1 MAQPSPL
8 SSLCTA
14 NEVAVVMEACPGAES
29 FVNANGSDRSKSS
42 GAAKCLGSWRS
53 PGGFW
58 LGELWAQR
66 HRTRDAVRTGE
77 NALPKDDPA
86 NVTRFKA
93 AAVKRVQAHRWR
105 RRMGLRC
112 LTVRVSDREL
122 RHLISTGCLSLE
134 RSEDAPAVA
143 LAALELTLPATLLS
157 RDMLIP
163 IMCPTC
169 RHIGATSAARLPRK
183 LVCFVCKA
191 GHAFDLPP
199 PELPASCDL
208 TAADAAAQRSQGSV
222 IKPGYF
228 RLPRNA

>member
-1 MAQPSPL
+1 
-8 SSLCTA
+8 
-14 NEVAVVMEACPGAES
+14 MEACPGAES

-53 PGGFW
+53 TGGFW

-86 NVTRFKA
+86 NVMRFKA

-157 RDMLIP
+157 RDMHSNHVSYLP
-163 IMCPTC
+163 PHRRDFCCTAP
-169 RHIGATSAARLPRK
+169 AQARLFRVQRQP
-183 LVCFVCKA
+183 CFR
-191 GHAFDLPP
+191 P
-199 PELPASCDL
+199 
-208 TAADAAAQRSQGSV
+208 TAAGAVGACIMQCDR
-222 IKPGYF
+222 
-228 RLPRNA
+228 RRW